1 MMPYTPQTE
10 NPPYEKEATSAI
22 ADVRDGAAV
31 DRLVDIDLARGLAVL
46 GMCVVHVGGRF
57 PDVAL
62 VRDLM
67 ELAYGRSSALFAVLA
82 GFSIILITGRET
94 PKSGEA
100 GGQAVARV
108 AIRALVLL
116 AIGSILTCL
125 GTNVAVILEPYGICF
140 LLVLPL
146 YRLSA
151 QQLGLLAA
159 GTALVLPQVCFLLQ
173 LFGPVEYL
181 DPVFDFMVRGTYP
194 AMTWVSFV
202 IAGMAIARLS
212 LNTQAMHWRL
222 GLAGGALAVLGYG
235 GSWLALRLL
244 HGVPA
249 DPDWWREATSD
260 PWVLLVAAP
269 HSEKTFSILGNTGCA
284 LIVIAACWLAMNAL
298 PHLRKLVWPII
309 AVGSMPL
316 TAYVLHIVGIA
327 YLNHAM
333 GIDLVLEDG
342 SLSMLFGFVVVIST
356 FAVLWLRVF
365 QRGPMEVL
373 MGRIADLARHI
384 R

>member
-1 MMPYTPQTE
+1 MTM
-10 NPPYEKEATSAI
+10 NAAI

-46 GMCVVHVGGRF
+46 GMCVVHVGGPI

-67 ELAYGRSSALFAVLA
+67 DLASGRSSALFAVLA
-82 GFSIILITGRET
+82 GFSIILITGRKAQ
-94 PKSGEA
+94 KSGVA

-125 GTNVAVILEPYGICF
+125 ATNVQIILEYYGICF

-146 YRLSA
+146 HRLSA
-151 QQLGLLAA
+151 QQLGLIAA
-159 GTALVLPQVCFLLQ
+159 GTALVLPQVEFLLWF
-173 LFGPVEYL
+173 FGPDPEVL
-181 DPVFDFMVRGTYP
+181 DPVFELMVSGTYP
-194 AMTWVSFV
+194 AMTWVPFV

-222 GLAGGALAVLGYG
+222 GLAGVALAVLGYG
-235 GSWLALRLL
+235 GSWLALRLP
-244 HGVPA
+244 GVPA
-249 DPDWWREATSD
+249 DPEAGTPWW
-260 PWVLLVAAP
+260 LLVASP
-269 HSEKTFSILGNTGCA
+269 HSETTFSILGNTGCA
-284 LIVIAACWLAMNAL
+284 LIILAACWLAMNAL

-327 YLNHAM
+327 YFYHAM
-333 GIDLVLEDG
+333 KIDLVRADG

-373 MGRIADLARHI
+373 MGRIA
-384 R
+384 

>member
-1 MMPYTPQTE
+1 MAKNASIE
-10 NPPYEKEATSAI
+10 GTS
-22 ADVRDGAAV
+22 DGSAV
-31 DRLVDIDLARGLAVL
+31 DRLVDIDFARGLAVFGMYVAHL
-46 GMCVVHVGGRF
+46 GGGPIPDDVG
-57 PDVAL
+57 L
-62 VRDLM
+62 VGNLM
-67 ELAYGRSSALFAVLA
+67 GLADGRSSALFAVLA
-82 GFSIILITGRET
+82 GFSIILITGRKA

-100 GGQAVARV
+100 GRQAVARV

-125 GTNVAVILEPYGICF
+125 GTRVAVILGPYGICF

-159 GTALVLPQVCFLLQ
+159 GTALVLPQMRFLLFQ
-173 LFGPVEYL
+173 LFPEVYL
-181 DPVFDFMVRGTYP
+181 DPVVHGDYP
-194 AMTWVSFV
+194 AMTWVPFV

-212 LNTQAMHWRL
+212 LDTQAMHWRL
-222 GLAGGALAVLGYG
+222 GLAGVALAALGYG

-244 HGVPA
+244 PSVSA
-249 DPDWWREATSD
+249 ALKK
-260 PWVLLVAAP
+260 VLVAAP
-269 HSEKTFSILGNTGCA
+269 HSETTFSILGNTGCA
-284 LIVIAACWLAMNAL
+284 MIVLAACWLAMDAL

-309 AVGSMPL
+309 AVGSMSL

-327 YLNHAM
+327 YFNRML
-333 GIDLVLEDG
+333 GEDG
-342 SLSMLFGFVVVIST
+342 SLSMLFGFVVVIGT

-373 MGRIADLARHI
+373 MGRITDLARHI
-384 R
+384 H

>member
-1 MMPYTPQTE
+1 MAM
-10 NPPYEKEATSAI
+10 NAAI

-31 DRLVDIDLARGLAVL
+31 DRLDGIDLARGLAVI
-46 GMCVVHVGGRF
+46 GMFVVHVGGPI
-57 PDVAL
+57 PDEGL
-62 VRDLM
+62 VRNLM
-67 ELAYGRSSALFAVLA
+67 ELTQGRSSALFAVLA
-82 GFSIILITGRET
+82 GFSIILITGRKE

-100 GGQAVARV
+100 GRQAIDRV

-116 AIGSILTCL
+116 ALGSILTCL
-125 GTNVAVILEPYGICF
+125 DTNVEVILEYYGICF

-146 YRLSA
+146 HRLSA

-159 GTALVLPQVCFLLQ
+159 GTALVLPQVWFHLLSMS
-173 LFGPVEYL
+173 GPKGASF
-181 DPVFDFMVRGTYP
+181 DPVFKLMVSGDYP
-194 AMTWVSFV
+194 ALTWVPFV

-222 GLAGGALAVLGYG
+222 GLAGVALAVLGYG

-244 HGVPA
+244 PSVSAELA
-249 DPDWWREATSD
+249 DLRELGQTPVLWWMNADAPYTAS
-260 PWVLLVAAP
+260 WLWVAAP
-269 HSEKTFSILGNTGCA
+269 HSETTFSILGNTGCA
-284 LIVIAACWLAMNAL
+284 MIVIAACWLAMDAL

-327 YLNHAM
+327 YFKN
-333 GIDLVLEDG
+333 LVGRDG
-342 SLSMLFGFVVVIST
+342 SLSILFGFVVVIST
-356 FAVLWLRVF
+356 FAVLWRRVF
-365 QRGPMEVL
+365 QRGPMEML
-373 MGRIADLARHI
+373 MVRIADLARHI

>member
-1 MMPYTPQTE
+1 MAKNASIE
-10 NPPYEKEATSAI
+10 GTS
-22 ADVRDGAAV
+22 DGSAV
-31 DRLVDIDLARGLAVL
+31 DRLVDIDFARGLAVFGMYVAHL
-46 GMCVVHVGGRF
+46 GGGPIPDDVG
-57 PDVAL
+57 L
-62 VRDLM
+62 VGNLM
-67 ELAYGRSSALFAVLA
+67 GLADGRSSALFAVLA
-82 GFSIILITGRET
+82 GFSIILITGRKA

-100 GGQAVARV
+100 GRQAVARV

-125 GTNVAVILEPYGICF
+125 GTRVAVILGPYGICF

-159 GTALVLPQVCFLLQ
+159 GTALVLPQMRFLLLQ
-173 LFGPVEYL
+173 LFPEVYL
-181 DPVFDFMVRGTYP
+181 DPVVHGDYP
-194 AMTWVSFV
+194 AMTWVPFV

-212 LNTQAMHWRL
+212 LDTQAMHWRL
-222 GLAGGALAVLGYG
+222 GLAGVALAVLGYG

-244 HGVPA
+244 PGVPA
-249 DPDWWREATSD
+249 ALQESPEGWLWYNLDS
-260 PWVLLVAAP
+260 PWSLLVAAP
-269 HSEKTFSILGNTGCA
+269 HSETTFSTLGNTGCA
-284 LIVIAACWLAMNAL
+284 MIVLAACWLAMDAL

-309 AVGSMPL
+309 AVGSMSL

-327 YLNHAM
+327 YFNRML
-333 GIDLVLEDG
+333 GEDG

-373 MGRIADLARHI
+373 MGRITDLARHI
-384 R
+384 H